1 MWKGSRVYLAP
12 VRTGDLPQLWKWI
25 NERDQVLFNASYR
38 PVAETQHRA
47 WFDGLAKRSDMV
59 LFGIQ
64 LLKTKKLIGTC
75 QLHSISTVHRNAEL
89 QIRIGDVRERG
100 RGYGTDAVQL
110 LLKFGFDDLNLHRIF
125 LHVFADNKA
134 ALRTYE
140 KCGFKRE
147 GTLRDAAH
155 IDGRYVD
162 VAVMGVVRAKS

>member
-1 MWKGSRVYLAP
+1 MR
-12 VRTGDLPQLWKWI
+12 RLWNWI
-25 NERDQVLFNASYR
+25 NDRDQVLFNAAYK

-47 WFDGLAKRSDMV
+47 WFDGLAKRTDMV

-75 QLHSISTVHRNAEL
+75 QLHSISAVHRNAEL
-89 QIRIGDVRERG
+89 QIRIGDVSERG
-100 RGYGTDAVQL
+100 HGAGTDAVRL

-125 LHVFADNKA
+125 LHVFADNRA
-134 ALRTYE
+134 ALQTYE

-147 GTLRDAAH
+147 GTLRDTAH

-162 VAVMGVVRAKS
+162 VVVMGILRGEIER